1 MRKRFSEFP
10 KFCWAFSLGLICLG
24 LMAVFL
30 RFRNVREIRLAPEF
44 FTHHTQSKINYSGA
58 SSKNCHTNKWWISE
72 PIMFRYVSYQSYDVL
87 LQCSDMFRFIS
98 ESVDVVT
105 RCSSVHCMS
114 HVLRGNTVVDR
125 CRPKRAPGAFWANLV
140 HHAWIYVGLPGHIF
154 CKLYTVALHCIPSL
168 QLEVPSLVASISIL
182 FGAPAGR
189 PLGVPLR
196 PNGPSP
202 SRLRSDAKK
211 SWKALRASDMDF

>member
-1 MRKRFSEFP
+1 MMNLRTYHVSICFVSIIW
-10 KFCWAFSLGLICLG
+10 CSL
-24 LMAVFL
+24 AVF
-30 RFRNVREIRLAPEF
+30 RHVQIYFGECR
-44 FTHHTQSKINYSGA
+44 
-58 SSKNCHTNKWWISE
+58 
-72 PIMFRYVSYQSYDVL
+72 
-87 LQCSDMFRFIS
+87 CSDSLQFS
-98 ESVDVVT
+98 PLHVPCAT
-105 RCSSVHCMS
+105 
-114 HVLRGNTVVDR
+114 VLRGNTVVDR
-125 CRPKRAPGAFWANLV
+125 CRPRAWGILSQFV
-140 HHAWIYVGLPGHIF
+140 HHAWIYVGLPGYIF

-182 FGAPAGR
+182 FGVAAGR

>member
-1 MRKRFSEFP
+1 
-10 KFCWAFSLGLICLG
+10 
-24 LMAVFL
+24 
-30 RFRNVREIRLAPEF
+30 
-44 FTHHTQSKINYSGA
+44 
-58 SSKNCHTNKWWISE
+58 
-72 PIMFRYVSYQSYDVL
+72 MFRYVSYQSYDDL

-125 CRPKRAPGAFWANLV
+125 CRPRVWGILSQFV
-140 HHAWIYVGLPGHIF
+140 HHAWIYVGLPGYIF

-168 QLEVPSLVASISIL
+168 QLEVPSLVASISFL
-182 FGAPAGR
+182 FGGPAGR

-211 SWKALRASDMDF
+211 SWTVLRAIYTRV

>member
-1 MRKRFSEFP
+1 MMNLRTYHVSICFVSIIW
-10 KFCWAFSLGLICLG
+10 CSL
-24 LMAVFL
+24 AVF
-30 RFRNVREIRLAPEF
+30 RHVQIYFGECR
-44 FTHHTQSKINYSGA
+44 
-58 SSKNCHTNKWWISE
+58 
-72 PIMFRYVSYQSYDVL
+72 
-87 LQCSDMFRFIS
+87 CSDSLQFS
-98 ESVDVVT
+98 PLHVPCAT
-105 RCSSVHCMS
+105 
-114 HVLRGNTVVDR
+114 VLRGNTVVDR
-125 CRPKRAPGAFWANLV
+125 CRPRAWGILSQFV
-140 HHAWIYVGLPGHIF
+140 HHAWIYVGLPGYIF

-211 SWKALRASDMDF
+211 SWTVLRAIYTRV